1 MAQIATTSIFNPS
14 DNLSTEEQ
22 LIMKSNNYELYQNE
36 YRIYIQKKYSTWFVK
51 DLKTKSRKETMYLAR
66 KNAYDSLRNSFD
78 LNRSFIENK
87 GDVEKLKEDIDNLF
101 WAKFRSQFPT
111 YDAYHNYPNCYKNT
125 PYQSYRQNT
134 IYIFNKKKAQEQE
147 DKARGLQKRIL
158 REQELRAKIG
168 DKEFNRRMIQ
178 DKLEKSKKGGSDNE
192 YLEYLEWKD
201 TFEGNQY
208 TAGFGEQSK
217 QINHIDSRVYLQ
229 KINGIHFTNIKY
241 FRVTKYVFDAV
252 LLEVLTNHKQFRV
265 NMTLTEGK
273 TLDEIPT
280 QHVIFNNGIRDI
292 VSAERKSVLRGTILK
307 WYIKQSTL
315 YVCFDSMP
323 GNYHRVYPKKWAKFE
338 NYSDPETGE
347 FVGNPK
353 HKSLAHK
360 FYKVCGEL
368 ITIDLFY
375 NKHKYSITTSRNGV
389 LHTKDEI
396 MKSIT
401 ENKTEDRIKSRLQ
414 DKIKKDK
421 QARAINHKSNNKKN
435 AESDIRRV
443 QFQKASDLYMEGT
456 ITKEQFNEM
465 LEKYKL

>member
-1 MAQIATTSIFNPS
+1 MAQIATTSIFNS
-14 DNLSTEEQ
+14 ADNLSTEER
-22 LIMKSNNYELYQNE
+22 LIMKSNNYEMYQNAHKL
-36 YRIYIQKKYSTWFVK
+36 YMQKKNSTWFEK

-66 KNAYDSLRNSFD
+66 KNAYDSLINRFD
-78 LNRSFIENK
+78 VNRSFIENN
-87 GDVEKLKEDIDNLF
+87 GDVAKLKEDIDHLF

-111 YDAYHNYPNCYKNT
+111 YDAYHNYPNCYKDT
-125 PYQSYRQNT
+125 PYQCYRQNT
-134 IYIFNKKKAQEQE
+134 TYIFNNKKAQEQE

-168 DKEFNRRMIQ
+168 DKEFNRRMIR
-178 DKLEKSKKGGSDNE
+178 DKLEKSKKGGSDKE

-201 TFEGNQY
+201 TVEGKQY

-217 QINHIDSRVYLQ
+217 QINHIYSRVYLQ
-229 KINGIHFTNIKY
+229 KINGIPFNNIKY
-241 FRVTKYVFDAV
+241 FRANKEVFNYILIDI
-252 LLEVLTNHKQFRV
+252 LTNHKQFRV

-273 TLDEIPT
+273 TQDEIPT

-292 VSAERKSVLRGTILK
+292 VSAERTSVKRGTILK

-338 NYSDPETGE
+338 NYKDPETGE

-368 ITIDLFY
+368 IVIDLFY
-375 NKHKYSITTSRNGV
+375 NKQKYSITTSRSGV
-389 LHTKDEI
+389 LHTKYEI

-401 ENKTEDRIKSRLQ
+401 ENKTEDNIKSRLQ
-414 DKIKKDK
+414 EKIKKDK
-421 QARAINHKSNNKKN
+421 QTRAVNHKNNNKKN
-435 AESDIRRV
+435 TELDIRNV

-465 LEKYKL
+465 LNKYNL